1 MTETSPATGSSGSS
15 KKLNPSVI
23 TDARTG
29 ASREMA
35 SREKQYVITM
45 AFRMACFISIFFVHG
60 WLRWVV
66 LAGAVF
72 LPFIAVVFAN
82 QVDSKSITTPIQHG
96 EPTAAPQLTT
106 GAPDGEVIEGEL
118 ADDATHPFA
127 TTPSDSPDE
136 DDDGWSRRERV
147 A

>member
-1 MTETSPATGSSGSS
+1 
-15 KKLNPSVI
+15 
-23 TDARTG
+23 
-29 ASREMA
+29 MA
-35 SREKQYVITM
+35 SREKHYVITM

-72 LPFIAVVFAN
+72 LPFIAVLFAN

-96 EPTAAPQLTT
+96 EPSAAPQLTT
-106 GAPDGEVIEGEL
+106 GPPDGEVIEGEL
-118 ADDATHPFA
+118 ADDLTPPFSA
-127 TTPSDSPDE
+127 GEDAPEDE
-136 DDDGWSRRERV
+136 DDGWTRRERV

>member
-1 MTETSPATGSSGSS
+1 MVDTSPGAGGSGSHR
-15 KKLNPSVI
+15 KANPTVI

-29 ASREMA
+29 SSREMA

-45 AFRMACFISIFFVHG
+45 AFRMACFISIFFVDG

-72 LPFIAVVFAN
+72 LPFIAVLFAN
-82 QVDSKSITTPIQHG
+82 QANEKTVSTQVQQA
-96 EPTAAPQLTT
+96 EPLPATALTV
-106 GAPDGEVIEGEL
+106 GPPLPEVIEGEL
-118 ADDATHPFA
+118 
-127 TTPSDSPDE
+127 
-136 DDDGWSRRERV
+136 DDDDEGWSRGERV